1 MVGLDVL
8 CCPAPNAYPALITQP
23 TQQHILLCRS
33 VDVRISV
40 WRDATSPLLFDDKF
54 MCAISSA

>member
-40 WRDATSPLLFDDKF
+40 WRDATSPLLF
-54 MCAISSA
+54 